1 MVSDEGYFGSLSV
14 PLFGVLT
21 CASIYFLRRHL
32 KGAQF
37 TEHVGAK
44 GKIALVTGASAGIGK
59 QTALE
64 LNLRGATVY
73 MLCRDRTKSQNA
85 RIELTKLGC
94 DPTKLVLKDVDLASF
109 ATIRKFADEIKY
121 EVDKIDIL
129 VNNAGIMFYPKF
141 ELTEDGNEITW
152 QTNYLGHFLLTELLL
167 PLIKKSANGRII
179 NVSSSLHKTA
189 DNVDTSIVNNKKHFN
204 ISMPYSRSKLAQ
216 VMHARELTRRLRTK
230 DPGTTVTIN
239 AVHPGVCF
247 TELMRYTIFSQKYIK
262 YIISPLL
269 WFFMKTDKDGAQT
282 TLYVALS
289 KNVEA
294 ISGRYFGE
302 CKEHT
307 PSLYSLDDAKCNIL
321 YNQSLE
327 AVKLLE

>member
-1 MVSDEGYFGSLSV
+1 MQTRISVTTFSLKQSQMPFRGFSMVSDEGYFGSLSV

-121 EVDKIDIL
+121 
-129 VNNAGIMFYPKF
+129 
-141 ELTEDGNEITW
+141 
-152 QTNYLGHFLLTELLL
+152 GHFLLTELLL